1 MPKLFSRLQR
11 RFRPEFAQDRRKF
24 LARTAAIGAGLLL
37 SNQAARPTTAKSS
50 DRRRIVIIGG
60 GFAGLACGHEMLA
73 AGYDVKILEA
83 RTRLG
88 GRVHSFHNFIPGRV
102 VEGGAELIG
111 ANHPTWVAYAAKF
124 GLEFLEVSEDAD
136 LSMPIHLAGRLLDDK
151 TAQRIY
157 EEMEAAFDSL
167 TERAESIDPEK
178 PWESM
183 NADQLD
189 RQSVADSIAAL
200 DTPPLVKRLIR
211 VQLASDNAIENSK
224 ASLLAM
230 LVAIKGG
237 GGERFWSDSE
247 AYRCKGGND
256 QLARHLAESI
266 GRSRIQL
273 GDAVAEVRYRGPHAV
288 VKCKSGDQYECD
300 RVVIAVP
307 PATWPSIRFDPD
319 LPDSLRRQQQGVAV
333 KYLTQ
338 TKSRFWLKD
347 GKSQYSITDGPIS
360 QTWESTDAQH
370 SPQESADGAQS
381 VGLTAFSGGPQAE
394 ICLGLSKATRD
405 ADYAAELEKT
415 YPGFTEDFLQSR
427 FMDWPKDPYTL
438 TGYSFPGIGQITSI
452 GKALH
457 DGIGRLHFCG
467 EHTCFR
473 FTGYMEGGLFSG
485 ASLAQRIAEA
495 DGLLVR

>member
-1 MPKLFSRLQR
+1 MPKLFARLQR
-11 RFRPEFAQDRRKF
+11 RFRPEISQDRRKF
-24 LARTAAIGAGLLL
+24 LARTAAVGAGLLL
-37 SNQAARPTTAKSS
+37 SNHVAGPTAAQSS
-50 DRRRIVIIGG
+50 IRQRVVIIGG
-60 GFAGLACGHEMLA
+60 GFAGLACGYEMLA

-88 GRVHSFHNFIPGRV
+88 GRVLSFRDFIPGRV

-111 ANHPTWVAYAAKF
+111 ANHPTWGAYAEKF
-124 GLEFLEVSEDAD
+124 GLEFLDVSEDAD
-136 LSMPIHLAGRLLDDK
+136 LSMPVHLAGRLLDDK
-151 TAQRIY
+151 TVLRIY

-167 TERAESIDPEK
+167 TARSESIDPEK
-178 PWESM
+178 PWESID
-183 NADQLD
+183 ADKLD
-189 RQSVADSIAAL
+189 RQSVADWIATL
-200 DTPPLVKRLIR
+200 DTPPLVTRLIR
-211 VQLASDNAIENSK
+211 VQFASDNAVENSK

-266 GRSRIQL
+266 GQSRIHV
-273 GDAVAEVRYRGPHAV
+273 GDAVTEVRYRGPRAI

-300 RVVIAVP
+300 RVVVAVP
-307 PATWPSIRFDPD
+307 PSIWPSIRFDPD
-319 LPDSLRRQQQGVAV
+319 LPASLRRQQQGVAV

-347 GKSQYSITDGPIS
+347 EKSQYSIADGPIS
-360 QTWESTDAQH
+360 QTWEATDAQH
-370 SPQESADGAQS
+370 SRQESANGSES

-394 ICLGLSKATRD
+394 VCLGFPKATRD
-405 ADYAAELEKT
+405 ADYAAEFEKI
-415 YPGFTEDFLQSR
+415 YPGFTEQFLQSR
-427 FMDWPKDPYTL
+427 FMDWPNDPYAL
-438 TGYSFPGIGQITSI
+438 TGYSFPGIGQITSV
-452 GKALH
+452 GKVLH
-457 DGIGRLHFCG
+457 DGLERLHFCG
-467 EHTCFR
+467 EHTCFQ
-473 FTGYMEGGLFSG
+473 FPGYMEGGLFSG

>member
-11 RFRPEFAQDRRKF
+11 RFRPEIARGRRKF
-24 LARTAAIGAGLLL
+24 LARTAATGAGLLL
-37 SNQAARPTTAKSS
+37 SNRSAQPTVAQSS
-50 DRRRIVIIGG
+50 DRQRIVIIGG

-88 GRVHSFHNFIPGRV
+88 GRVLSFHDFIPGRV

-136 LSMPIHLAGRLLDDK
+136 LNMPIHLAGRLLDDA
-151 TAQRIY
+151 TALRIF

-167 TERAESIDPEK
+167 TERSESIDLER
-178 PWESM
+178 PWETI
-183 NADQLD
+183 NAGKLD
-189 RQSVADSIAAL
+189 RQSIADWIAGL

-256 QLARHLAESI
+256 QLVRHLAESL
-266 GRSRIQL
+266 GQSRIQL
-273 GDAVAEVRYRGPHAV
+273 GDAVTELRYHGPRAV
-288 VKCKSGDQYECD
+288 VKCKSGIQYECD

-307 PATWPSIRFDPD
+307 PSTWPSIRFEPE
-319 LPDSLRRQQQGVAV
+319 LPVGLRQQQHGVAV
-333 KYLTQ
+333 KFLTQ
-338 TKSRFWLKD
+338 TKSRFWLGD
-347 GKSQYSITDGPIS
+347 EKSQYSITDGPIS
-360 QTWESTDAQH
+360 QTWESTDAQP
-370 SPQESADGAQS
+370 SQAGTADDPQT

-394 ICLGLSKATRD
+394 ICLGFPKATRD
-405 ADYAAELEKT
+405 ADYAAEFEKI
-415 YPGFTEDFLQSR
+415 YPGFTEQFLQSR
-427 FMDWPKDPYTL
+427 FMDWPQEPYTL

-457 DGIGRLHFCG
+457 DGLERLHFCG